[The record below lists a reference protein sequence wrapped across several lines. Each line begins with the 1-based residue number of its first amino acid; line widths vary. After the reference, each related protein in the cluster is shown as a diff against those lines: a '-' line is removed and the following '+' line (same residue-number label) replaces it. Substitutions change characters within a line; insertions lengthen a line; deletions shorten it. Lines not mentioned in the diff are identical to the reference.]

1 MVEPARWFHLS
12 GGVQQG
18 PVDLPAIRDLVLD
31 GTVRPDTYVWSD
43 GMPEWMPAA
52 RVPALVPP
60 PAVAPEGWEGAHHDD
75 IVEPGDEEAELD
87 EQQEF
92 GP

>member
-1 MVEPARWFHLS
+1 MPEPARWFHLQQ
-12 GGVQQG
+12 GMQQG
-18 PVDLPAIRDLVLD
+18 PVDLAAMRDLVMA
-31 GTVRPDTYVWSD
+31 GTIRPDTYVWAD

-60 PAVAPEGWEGAHHDD
+60 PSVELPGWPE
-75 IVEPGDEEAELD
+75 EPPTP
-87 EQQEF
+87 

>member
-18 PVDLPAIRDLVLD
+18 PVDLQAIRDLVLD
-31 GTVRPDTYVWSD
+31 GTVGPDTYVWAD

-60 PAVAPEGWEGAHHDD
+60 PAIAPQGWEGTHRDD
-75 IVEPGDEEAELD
+75 TVEPDEEVEPD
-87 EQQEF
+87 PQRGF

>member
-18 PVDLPAIRDLVLD
+18 PVGLQAIRDLVLD
-31 GTVRPDTYVWSD
+31 GTVGPDTYVWAD

-52 RVPALVPP
+52 RVPAIVPP
-60 PAVAPEGWEGAHHDD
+60 PAVAPQDWEDAHRDD
-75 IVEPGDEEAELD
+75 TAQPDEEVEAD
-87 EQQEF
+87 EQRGF